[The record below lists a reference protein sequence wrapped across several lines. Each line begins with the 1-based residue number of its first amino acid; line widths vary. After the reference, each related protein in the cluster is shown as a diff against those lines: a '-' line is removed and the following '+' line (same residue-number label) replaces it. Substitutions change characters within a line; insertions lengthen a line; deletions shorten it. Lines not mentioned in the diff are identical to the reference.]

1 MSKFVNRFVVSDHH
15 FGHTNSWEKF
25 KLADGCTPL
34 RPFTSNDEMNE
45 TMIERHNAKVK
56 EHDTVYFLGDVVIN
70 RKHLHLVKQLN
81 GRKILIRGNHDI
93 FRDDDYREVGFEQIH
108 GVRVWVD
115 KFVMSHIP
123 LHPDCVSGRFRV
135 NVHGHL
141 HANKVMQDHPM
152 YTRVA
157 DPKTFQPQFF
167 NKLTGSRYPVTD
179 ETLAMMDRIPDPRY
193 LCVCVEQT
201 DFTPLHF
208 DEVEQRIQKQWE
220 ETGYR
225 PPEND
230 GWGNGSGPN

>member
-1 MSKFVNRFVVSDHH
+1 MTKFVNRFVISDHH

-25 KLADGCTPL
+25 KLADGSPL

-93 FRDDDYREVGFEQIH
+93 FRDEDYREVGFEQIH
-108 GVRVWVD
+108 GVRVFVD
-115 KFVMSHIP
+115 KFILSHIP
-123 LHPDCVSGRFRV
+123 LHPDCVTGRFRV

-141 HANKVMQDHPM
+141 HANQIMGWWHHSFTEDVE
-152 YTRVA
+152 V
-157 DPKTFQPQFF
+157 
-167 NKLTGSRYPVTD
+167 
-179 ETLAMMDRIPDPRY
+179 PDPRY

-208 DEVEQRIQKQWE
+208 DEVEARIQQRWDYA
-220 ETGYR
+220 GYQ
-225 PPEND
+225 PAAND
-230 GWGNGSGPN
+230 GWGNGSGPG